1 MQIRLLKS
9 FKFIANIA
17 LAQGA
22 QVKDGQLERTRLHGL
37 LSDPNNPIQRELRS
51 SLWVTWIKQS
61 LCLHMSLI
69 DSASEVEEVA
79 LVIEKLWRSPHLRF
93 YSPCTVRVE
102 KSRSENGR
110 GGLSERAQKK
120 LVLKNHS
127 SWRHRSASF
136 QRCCERGNSFI
147 NLDLNIVGLNDELV
161 LDLNL

>member
-1 MQIRLLKS
+1 MFYNIIKKLKIKLILSEIRLLNPSKRS
-9 FKFIANIA
+9 RSLKTDKWSTDKWSGFADRVAK
-17 LAQGA
+17 
-22 QVKDGQLERTRLHGL
+22 ETL
-37 LSDPNNPIQRELRS
+37 LTTCSA
-51 SLWVTWIKQS
+51 TWIKQS

-79 LVIEKLWRSPHLRF
+79 LVKEKLWRSPHLRF

-110 GGLSERAQKK
+110 GGLSERAQKY

-136 QRCCERGNSFI
+136 QRCCERGN
-147 NLDLNIVGLNDELV
+147 
-161 LDLNL
+161 